1 MKNDN
6 KKVDV
11 QVNKKNDRV
20 NKYELR
26 SKKKA
31 TFDLDPELHRKLK
44 VRSAT
49 ENRSMLDIVQSA
61 LEEYLN
67 K

>member
-1 MKNDN
+1 MENDN

-11 QVNKKNDRV
+11 QANKKDGMV
-20 NKYELR
+20 NEYELR

-44 VRSAT
+44 VKSAT